1 MAKVKNRRDNHNI
14 KRPKSH
20 AGYGESQGTREMR
33 EQGDSRRSQES
44 REGRNAGRRSSE
56 SSSRGRGGRDAR
68 PMRRQENFGARDE
81 READPNIIIGRNP
94 VTEALK
100 AGREIDKLLVTS
112 REGSMIKI
120 LAMAK
125 EQGVPVMY
133 VEKAALDR
141 ISGGQVHQGVA
152 AYVSPYAYSTME
164 DILAK
169 AAEKDE
175 DPFIIILD
183 GLEDPHNLGAIM
195 RTAECAGA
203 HGIIIPKRHSC
214 GLTETVAKASAGAI
228 EYMPVVKVTNIPQ
241 TIDELKDRGIW
252 VAACDMGGNDYYRE
266 DMSGKIAV
274 VIGSEGFGVSKLVK
288 EKCDFVV
295 SMPMVGKITSLNASN
310 AAAIVIYEIRK
321 QRDQKRI

>member
-20 AGYGESQGTREMR
+20 AGYGESAGTNEMKER
-33 EQGDSRRSQES
+33 AQRGRTHEAAKGRKPAASK
-44 REGRNAGRRSSE
+44 EGRRRPFE
-56 SSSRGRGGRDAR
+56 
-68 PMRRQENFGARDE
+68 EKEE
-81 READPNIIIGRNP
+81 RETDANIIIGRNP

-100 AGREIDKLLVTS
+100 AGREVDKLLVTS

-120 LAMAK
+120 LALAK
-125 EQGVPVMY
+125 EQGIPVMY
-133 VEKAALDR
+133 VEKAAIDR
-141 ISGGQVHQGVA
+141 IANGKAHQGVC
-152 AYVSPYAYSTME
+152 AYVSPYAYSTVD
-164 DILAK
+164 DILAN
-169 AAEKDE
+169 ASEKEE

-228 EYMPVVKVTNIPQ
+228 EYMPVAKVTNIAQ
-241 TIDELKDRGIW
+241 TIDELKERGIW
-252 VAACDMGGNDYYRE
+252 VAACDMGGKEYYRT

-274 VIGSEGFGVSKLVK
+274 VIGSEGFGVSKLVR

-295 SMPMVGKITSLNASN
+295 SMPMVGKINSLNASN
-310 AAAIVIYEIRK
+310 AAAVVIYEIRK
-321 QRDQKRI
+321 QRDVRSLGTE

>member
-20 AGYGESQGTREMR
+20 AGYGESGGTSELR
-33 EQGDSRRSQES
+33 GSY
-44 REGRNAGRRSSE
+44 GGRRE
-56 SSSRGRGGRDAR
+56 ERSSRDKQQKPRRRESEPLRERKEPDA
-68 PMRRQENFGARDE
+68 
-81 READPNIIIGRNP
+81 NIIIGRNP

-125 EQGVPVMY
+125 EQGIPVMY

-141 ISGGQVHQGVA
+141 ISGGQAHQGVA
-152 AYVSPYAYSTME
+152 AYVSPYAYSTVD
-164 DILAK
+164 DILAR
-169 AAEKDE
+169 AAERDE

-228 EYMPVVKVTNIPQ
+228 EYMPVAKVTNVAQ
-241 TIDELKDRGIW
+241 TVDELKDRGIW
-252 VAACDMGGNDYYRE
+252 VAACDMGGPEYYRS

-288 EKCDFVV
+288 EKCDFIV

-321 QRDQKRI
+321 QRDQRKALD